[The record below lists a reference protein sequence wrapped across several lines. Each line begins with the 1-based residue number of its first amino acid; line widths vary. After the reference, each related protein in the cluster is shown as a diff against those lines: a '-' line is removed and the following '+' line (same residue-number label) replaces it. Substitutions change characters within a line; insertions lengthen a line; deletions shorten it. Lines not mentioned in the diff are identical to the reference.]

1 MAAPTVIRSPLM
13 RLSLRLRLALAACV
27 AAALP
32 AAAAAQ
38 IASAPDSSLL
48 IVFENDVPV
57 AHERSSFVSMGDS
70 IVVSAVS
77 ERKYNDEKGVSHPYK
92 KTMVVVIDSRDL
104 GLIRY
109 MSVQDFD
116 GHSITRGVLPG
127 DTSMTYFDEL
137 DGGGDAD
144 RLVQPP
150 GRLFVMDAPMFTL
163 FDVISRSLV
172 GKTFTSRRVQLLA
185 LQRDQLTTPLAT
197 VTAVGSDTLRLGR
210 IALPARH
217 YTLADSSA
225 VFDFWADGAGRL
237 VRLSHEQAGIR
248 VERSP
253 EEASSAPKAT
263 RPAASR
269 RKSSG
274 AGVKR

>member
-1 MAAPTVIRSPLM
+1 MAARSVIRSPLM
-13 RLSLRLRLALAACV
+13 RLPLCFRLAFAACLAAS
-27 AAALP
+27 LP

-38 IASAPDSSLL
+38 VASPPDSSLL

-57 AHERSSFVSMGDS
+57 AHERSSFLSMGDS

-77 ERKYNDEKGVSHPYK
+77 ERKYNDEKGVAHPYK
-92 KTMVVVIDSRDL
+92 KTMVVVLDSRDL

-137 DGGGDAD
+137 DGGGAAN

-172 GKTFTSRRVQLLA
+172 GKAFTSRRVQLLA
-185 LQRDQLTTPLAT
+185 LQRDSLVTPLAT
-197 VTAVGSDTLRLGR
+197 VTAVGTDTLRLGR
-210 IALPARH
+210 TTLPARH
-217 YTLADSSA
+217 YTLEDSSA
-225 VFDFWADGAGRL
+225 VFDLWADRSGRL
-237 VRLSHEQAGIR
+237 VRLWHLQSGIR

-253 EEASSAPKAT
+253 EET
-263 RPAASR
+263 RPAAAVR
-269 RKSSG
+269 RKSRS
-274 AGVKR
+274 VKR